1 MLLFVSI
8 LILAPYHHFS
18 LSQPLD
24 KKALPI
30 EIDVND
36 LTNEYSILDI
46 YSLLAEKFSKEV
58 IDDMVDDSVNS
69 YFFEVLYTGGKVQLD
84 CQFNEVRSALVIREG
99 ARRAVYFYGTGQVEK
114 C

>member
-58 IDDMVDDSVNS
+58 IDDMVDESVNGVNQ
-69 YFFEVLYTGGKVQLD
+69 FEVPK
-84 CQFNEVRSALVIREG
+84 NK
-99 ARRAVYFYGTGQVEK
+99 FYVFHPMRG
-114 C
+114 

>member
-1 MLLFVSI
+1 MLLFVSIPI

-58 IDDMVDDSVNS
+58 IDDMVDDSVNGVNQ
-69 YFFEVLYTGGKVQLD
+69 FKVPK
-84 CQFNEVRSALVIREG
+84 NK
-99 ARRAVYFYGTGQVEK
+99 FYVFHPMRG
-114 C
+114 